1 MQPCCSGPDGSRA
14 RYSWT
19 TRFFELRDAYSTGQS
34 NETVSGTSSGDSIG
48 TTFSEIDNAS
58 RTLQQ
63 QFGLSRRASDDITVS
78 WFLNG
83 DAGVGARRQGRT
95 FKGDL
100 GLRGGRNHSWTD
112 SDIGIASEDRSRLLS
127 TLRQISESNNWS
139 STREGFLR
147 ETSSSSESLISST
160 ASGINTSLT
169 EAQSY
174 TIEAR
179 RAEELASRL
188 EDQASWYESANAA
201 GTLNLSQAYREWGMA
216 EIEANRDYYGPVR
229 FDDIAFQM
237 SPAGQQLQA
246 RFVASYADRL
256 HDNIESEL
264 SLPAA
269 APVSRP
275 GVGSRGD
282 VRGSV
287 RLGSVPGTLSDPA
300 TAREDI
306 GRAVDRVQS
315 RGGERVD
322 SVGDY
327 LDGRTRNARGA
338 SAEAADEI
346 KEW

>member
-1 MQPCCSGPDGSRA
+1 M
-14 RYSWT
+14 

-34 NETVSGTSSGDSIG
+34 NETLSGTSSGDSIG

-83 DAGVGARRQGRT
+83 DAG
-95 FKGDL
+95 L
-100 GLRGGRNHSWTD
+100 GLKGERGPGSASLGVRGGRNQSWTD
-112 SDIGIASEDRSRLLS
+112 SDIGIASEDRSRLLAAL
-127 TLRQISESNNWS
+127 TQISESRNWS

-147 ETSSSSESLISST
+147 ETSSSSESLISSS

-174 TIEAR
+174 TVEAR
-179 RAEELASRL
+179 RAEELANRL

-201 GTLNLSQAYREWGMA
+201 GTLNLSQAYRDWGMA
-216 EIEANRDYYGPVR
+216 EIEANRDYYGTVR

-256 HDNIESEL
+256 HDDIEGEL
-264 SLPAA
+264 ALPAG
-269 APVSRP
+269 APISRP
-275 GVGSRGD
+275 AVGSLGD

-287 RLGSVPGTLSDPA
+287 RLGSAPGRLSGSPVDPA
-300 TAREDI
+300 DI
-306 GRAVDRVQS
+306 GRTVDRVQG

-322 SVGDY
+322 GVGDY

-338 SAEAADEI
+338 SEEAADEI